1 MSILMNDLFNRI
13 KNLKEFEVTLA
24 MPEDFLFQ
32 GVVPYDMQI
41 NNKTATVT
49 LLALT
54 YEEAQEKVFE
64 YFYK

>member
-1 MSILMNDLFNRI
+1 
-13 KNLKEFEVTLA
+13 
-24 MPEDFLFQ
+24 MPEDFMFQ

>member
-1 MSILMNDLFNRI
+1 MNDLFNRI

-24 MPEDFLFQ
+24 MPEDFMFQ

>member
-24 MPEDFLFQ
+24 MPEDFMFQ